1 MPTFATA
8 ADVQAR
14 LGRPLTADETTQ
26 VDTLLADTE
35 ILIKARISDL
45 AEKAEDA
52 DYLAVVKMVE
62 ASAVARLLRNPDGYT
77 SETDGDYT
85 YQINYRVATGA
96 LEISDKEW
104 ALLGV
109 SAGVFMINASPR
121 MSIEHITAFIEQID
135 PMYDMPGLHVRSPSL
150 SEGHPH

>member
-1 MPTFATA
+1 M
-8 ADVQAR
+8 
-14 LGRPLTADETTQ
+14 
-26 VDTLLADTE
+26 DTLLADTE

-121 MSIEHITAFIEQID
+121 MSIEHITAFYRAD
-135 PMYDMPGLHVRSPSL
+135 RPDVRHAGASRQKSFALRGPPSL
-150 SEGHPH
+150 VRCCV